1 MDVIL
6 RNSSEIRGRLSG
18 LKEIGGM
25 GKKEFT
31 SISMTRTKM
40 SKTHNRLGST
50 SQKAPSST
58 PST

>member
-6 RNSSEIRGRLSG
+6 RNGSEITGGFSG
-18 LKEIGGM
+18 LKVIGINN
-25 GKKEFT
+25 T

-40 SKTHNRLGST
+40 SKRHNRLGST